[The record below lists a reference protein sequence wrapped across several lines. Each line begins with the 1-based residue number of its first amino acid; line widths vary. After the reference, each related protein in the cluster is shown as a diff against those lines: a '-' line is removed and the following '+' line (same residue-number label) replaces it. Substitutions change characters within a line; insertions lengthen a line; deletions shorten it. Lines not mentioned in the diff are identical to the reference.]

1 MDGLEI
7 ALASAQLCLLVFVCG
22 ILCFMIQFGVHVTVS
37 KKEQN
42 KLCES
47 DHGADGPTAVV
58 IALSTQPSESL
69 EKSSK
74 IAENAPEAAPETPL
88 LLPQDHTREN
98 PLKQI
103 TFDAFPLRKHS
114 TWSL

>member
-1 MDGLEI
+1 MDGLQI
-7 ALASAQLCLLVFVCG
+7 ALASAQLGLLVFVGG
-22 ILCFMIQFGVHVTVS
+22 ILCVMRQFGVHVTVS

-42 KLCES
+42 IICES
-47 DHGADGPTAVV
+47 DDGADGKTAVV
-58 IALSTQPSESL
+58 IAVSTQSNQPNETERVSQ
-69 EKSSK
+69 
-74 IAENAPEAAPETPL
+74 AAPETQL

-103 TFDAFPLRKHS
+103 TFDAFPLMKHS